1 MKALQYRYP
10 GIKPFEKEQAGI
22 FFGRYD
28 ETRIITRRIESE
40 KLLTI
45 HGKSGIGKSS
55 LVKAGVIPLLED
67 KHANEG
73 TGLQIIETQFGYYQ
87 EGMSAV
93 PMSLVERLIFSVRNK
108 CREEPGNML
117 DQLISLKPS
126 LWLEL
131 KKLHYNHASKGFI
144 PVFYIDQFEEVF
156 SYPEPFVNE
165 LIVQLSELFYGVP
178 PKELNESIER
188 AVLIHPDFADQF
200 RDPALRDFLF
210 RPFEVNLI
218 VTVRSDQMD
227 QMDRLKKF
235 FPDLARN
242 TYMLN
247 ALEWEGAEEAIRKPA
262 QKEGDFLIEP
272 FTLEDKLVT
281 DILSF
286 LTQNDRNKRIEAF
299 ELQLFCQHIEQSL
312 TERIE
317 YRGRHIGEVMRLD
330 LPEDLGSVI
339 HDFYRNI
346 IHGFDSEV
354 QNMIRVFI
362 EDRLILDTPGKR
374 RRMSLDQALA
384 LECLDNRQDLLD
396 ELKKTRLISEIRTST
411 GAYIYEL
418 SHDALIEPI
427 CEAAKRR
434 RQLEAESLEDSI
446 KEENL
451 RIAYKEAERER
462 YFHEQERKRQ
472 EEIIRLQQE
481 RAEETDKARK
491 LAEENLANQKKAAKR
506 KNRYLVV
513 IILLCILSGVMTFKS
528 IRDAKKAEKYRAE
541 AEALA
546 NKINIIYRQATTE
559 KFKTYFENAM
569 DLAARGD
576 YMRAIDMLNIAVT
589 VSDSESDKD
598 QARAKMK
605 ELYEIAGTESRFREL
620 MAKAEDL
627 ERTESTWPEAVRT
640 YQEALLLN
648 RERDMVQ
655 ARINERRN
663 IISQRLTEY
672 RRFTE
677 KALMGDERQRALDE
691 FINPALRL
699 CSPEEF
705 REHYDFFMDARRKY
719 ETPPQSP
726 RDLILQKGRMPQD
739 KIR

>member
-28 ETRIITRRIESE
+28 ETRIIARRVESE

-55 LVKAGVIPLLED
+55 LVKAGVIPLLEAL
-67 KHANEG
+67 HRNEMP
-73 TGLQIIETQFGYYQ
+73 GLRIIETQFGYYQ
-87 EGMSAV
+87 EGMSVA
-93 PMSLVERLIFSVRNK
+93 PMSLVERLNCSLRNK
-108 CREEPGNML
+108 CQNEQGNVL
-117 DQLISLKPS
+117 DHLISFKPS
-126 LWLEL
+126 LWIEL
-131 KKLHYNHASKGFI
+131 KKLHYNLANKEFI

-156 SYPEPFVNE
+156 SYPETFVNE
-165 LIVQLSELFYGVP
+165 LIVQLAELFYGVP
-178 PKELNESIER
+178 PKDLNDSIER
-188 AVLIHPDFADQF
+188 AVLIHPELADQF
-200 RDPALRDFLF
+200 RNPELRDFLF
-210 RPFEVNLI
+210 KPFEVNLI
-218 VTVRSDQMD
+218 VTIRSDQMD
-227 QMDRLKKF
+227 LMDSLKKF

-262 QKEGDFLIEP
+262 QKEGDFLLDP
-272 FTLEDKLVT
+272 FTLEDKLIT

-299 ELQLFCQHIEQSL
+299 ELQLFCQHIEQTL
-312 TERIE
+312 TERIQ
-317 YRGRHIGEVMRLD
+317 YRGKHIEEFRRED

-339 HDFYRNI
+339 HDFYWNI
-346 IHGFDSEV
+346 IHGFDSEF
-354 QNMIRVFI
+354 QTMIRVFI

-384 LECLDNRQDLLD
+384 LECLDNRQELLD
-396 ELKKTRLISEIRTST
+396 DLKKTRLISEIRTST

-434 RQLEAESLEDSI
+434 RQLEAESQEDSI

-462 YFHEQERKRQ
+462 YFHEQERKKQ

-481 RAEETDKARK
+481 RANETDKARK
-491 LAEENLANQKKAAKR
+491 LAEENLAYQKKAAKR
-506 KNRYLVV
+506 KTRYLVV
-513 IILLCILSGVMTFKS
+513 IILLGLIAVFLSVKN
-528 IRDAKKAEKYRAE
+528 RQYAKEAKELAE
-541 AEALA
+541 
-546 NKINIIYRQATTE
+546 NINLIYNQATKE
-559 KFKTYFENAM
+559 RFNAFYKNAM
-569 DLAARGD
+569 DLAAQGD
-576 YMRAIDMLNIAVT
+576 HMRAIDMLNLAET
-589 VSDSESDKD
+589 VADDLSDKEK
-598 QARAKMK
+598 ARIAKK
-605 ELYEIAGTESRFREL
+605 ELYAIAGTETRFREL

-672 RRFTE
+672 RRLAE
-677 KALMGDERQRALDE
+677 KALMSDEKQRALDE

-705 REHYDFFMDARRKY
+705 REHYDFFMDVRRKY